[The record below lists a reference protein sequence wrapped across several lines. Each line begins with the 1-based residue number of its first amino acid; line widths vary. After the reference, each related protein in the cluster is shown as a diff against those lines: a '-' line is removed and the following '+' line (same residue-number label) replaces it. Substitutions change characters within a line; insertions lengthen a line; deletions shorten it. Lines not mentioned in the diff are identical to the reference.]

1 MLLRS
6 PEKTT
11 IGKHVLRWGNI
22 NIIQLSPG
30 KFFYN
35 VHLQTS
41 VFHGTIDLNRKR
53 YRIIP
58 LFLTS
63 ASLALLFSLIW
74 NKPSYDESYLDME
87 ASSAAAAVEEVQE
100 NDTKDREAK
109 SADEKY
115 LQETEDRKFAILRSA
130 ELDRPT
136 EDKLKKLKVTQYK
149 VKKNE
154 TLSEIA
160 SKFKVSA
167 ESIAGSS
174 GIQAEVALLQGQIL
188 NIPNKQGLV
197 YKLKKGDTLAKVAD
211 FYKVKM
217 EDIYSENSLEDYDLL
232 KSGQKVFLPGAVI
245 PETGPIWRIPV
256 TSKVITSGWGT
267 RSYPQYKFHM
277 AIDLRANYEPVY
289 AARKGKVI
297 FSGWMGGY
305 GNAVMIQHDESY
317 QSLYAH
323 NSRLYVKQGDY
334 VSAGKQISR
343 SGCTG
348 YCFGPHLHFE
358 IIKDGKNI
366 NPTKILKGFSY
377 K

>member
-6 PEKTT
+6 PEKST
-11 IGKHVLRWGNI
+11 IGKHVVRFGKVNV
-22 NIIQLSPG
+22 IQLSPG
-30 KFFYN
+30 KYFYN
-35 VHLQTS
+35 LQSQTS
-41 VFHGTIDLNRKR
+41 VLHGTIDLNKKR
-53 YRIIP
+53 YRILP
-58 LFLTS
+58 L
-63 ASLALLFSLIW
+63 LLSSFFFSFFVSLIFD
-74 NKPSYDESYLDME
+74 KQTYEESLSEKDFAILNAE
-87 ASSAAAAVEEVQE
+87 VEE
-100 NDTKDREAK
+100 NDIKDKEAK
-109 SADEKY
+109 LADEKY
-115 LQETEDRKFAILRSA
+115 LLETEEKKNAILRSA
-130 ELDRPT
+130 DLDKT
-136 EDKLKKLKVTQYK
+136 NSDKNKKLKVTQYK

-160 SKFKVSA
+160 KRFKVSP

-174 GIQAEVALLQGQIL
+174 AINVDLVLLPGQTL

-217 EDIYSENSLEDYDLL
+217 EDIYSENKFDDYDLM

-256 TSKVITSGWGT
+256 ASKVITSGWGT

-277 AIDLRANYEPVY
+277 ALDLRANYESVY
-289 AARKGKVI
+289 SARKGKVA
-297 FSGWMGGY
+297 FAGWMGGY
-305 GNAVMIQHDESY
+305 GNAIILNHDDNY
-317 QSLYAH
+317 QTLYAH
-323 NSRLYVKQGDY
+323 NSRLYVKEGDF
-334 VSAGKQISR
+334 VSAGKVISK

-358 IIKDGKNI
+358 MIKDGKNI
-366 NPTKILKGFSY
+366 NPTKIMKGFTY

>member
-11 IGKHVLRWGNI
+11 IGKHVLRWGNF
-22 NIIQLSPG
+22 NVIQVSPG
-30 KFFYN
+30 NYFYN
-35 VHLQTS
+35 FQIQSNVL
-41 VFHGTIDLNRKR
+41 HGTINFHRKR
-53 YRIIP
+53 YRILP
-58 LFLTS
+58 LFFYAGLI
-63 ASLALLFSLIW
+63 ASFCSLIW
-74 NKPSYDESYLDME
+74 DRPDYNESYLAFD
-87 ASSAAAAVEEVQE
+87 STVVPEEVQE
-100 NDTKDREAK
+100 NDIKDIEAK

-130 ELDRPT
+130 ELDIPSV
-136 EDKLKKLKVTQYK
+136 DKAKKLKVVQYK

-160 SKFKVSA
+160 SKFHVSV

-174 GIQAEVALLQGQIL
+174 SIQPDVLLVAGQIL

-197 YKLKKGDTLAKVAD
+197 YKLKKGDTLARVAD

-217 EDIYSENSLEDYDLL
+217 EDIYSENSLEDFDLL

-245 PETGPIWRIPV
+245 PEAGPLWRFPV
-256 TSKVITSGWGT
+256 LSRMITSGWGT

-277 AIDLRANYEPVY
+277 AIDLRANYEPVM
-289 AARKGKVI
+289 AARKGRVI
-297 FSGWMGGY
+297 YSGWMGGY
-305 GNAVMIQHDESY
+305 GNAVMIQHDDSY

-323 NSRLYVKQGDY
+323 NSRLYVRAGDY
-334 VSAGKQISR
+334 ISAGKVISK

-366 NPTKILKGFSY
+366 NPTKLIKGFSY